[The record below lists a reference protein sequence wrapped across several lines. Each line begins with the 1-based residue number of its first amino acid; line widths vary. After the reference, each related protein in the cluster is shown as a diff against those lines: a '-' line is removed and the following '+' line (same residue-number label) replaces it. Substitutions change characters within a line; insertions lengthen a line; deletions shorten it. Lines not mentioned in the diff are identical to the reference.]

1 MLKKFTLAATT
12 AAVIFALP
20 YSSQAHADVGSK
32 VAEKVASMILE
43 EVFGSIFAK
52 EDPAAT
58 AQEVQDIVE
67 NAFNKE
73 ALDNIGIKMDS
84 VFSSIS
90 DYNYKLDYADT
101 NSQIIYDLQTRS
113 NEIQSAIEH
122 HMSHANFMALVK
134 TYMAASTVRIAFL
147 SERRRYVKIA
157 GDAAI
162 AAGTETAE
170 ELAAKI
176 ESENNIIANAAL
188 QSLSDVADF
197 FYEDFYETGPSTQG
211 CLYKYPVTPWVT
223 SNGIIGLNTDIANQ
237 DRSTVTCR
245 NYPSVRVDTT
255 GMNQYQNGF
264 MGMVVAGVSPSA
276 QTPFNSTD
284 IMEVH
289 KDDLWAFSIK
299 KWANNPGPHAQD
311 YHMIVVKNQ
320 DLARHIRNVNSITKY
335 PELIGDIEGQVITW
349 LDIIATTDQSTS
361 LMLQGLKK
369 AVELGIDYELL
380 SNRYKAKHD
389 NTVANFNSWYSGKLS
404 GWGLNWDMRPTRINF
419 NKSTFYPTD
428 APAWL
433 VAANK

>member
-1 MLKKFTLAATT
+1 MLRKFTLAATT

-20 YSSQAHADVGSK
+20 YSNQAHADVGSK
-32 VAEKVASMILE
+32 VAEKVASMILG
-43 EVFGSIFAK
+43 EVFDSIFGK
-52 EDPAAT
+52 ENPAAT
-58 AQEVQDIVE
+58 AQQVQEIVKD
-67 NAFNKE
+67 AFNKE

-84 VFSSIS
+84 VFSSIA
-90 DYNYKLDYADT
+90 DYNYKLDYATT

-122 HMSHANFMALVK
+122 HMSHANFMALLK

-147 SERRRYVKIA
+147 SERRRYVKLA
-157 GDAAI
+157 GDAAV

-176 ESENNIIANAAL
+176 QGENNIIANAAF

-223 SNGIIGLNTDIANQ
+223 SNGFLGLNQDVYFR

-245 NYPSVRVDTT
+245 NYSNIKKDPSFLPEPVRFALANDYGITPALQTT
-255 GMNQYQNGF
+255 F
-264 MGMVVAGVSPSA
+264 K
-276 QTPFNSTD
+276 STD

-299 KWANNPGPHAQD
+299 KWANNPGPHVLD

-320 DLARHIRNVNSITKY
+320 DLARQVRNINSITKY
-335 PELIGDIEGQVITW
+335 PEQLGDIEGQVITW
-349 LDIIATTDQSTS
+349 LDIIATTDQSTG
-361 LMLQGLKK
+361 LLLQGLRK
-369 AVELGIDYELL
+369 AVELGVDYELL
-380 SNRYKAKHD
+380 SNRYKAKHS
-389 NTVANFNSWYSGKLS
+389 NTIANFNSWYLGKLS
-404 GWGLNWDMRPTRINF
+404 GWGLTWDTRPTRINF
-419 NKSTFYPTD
+419 NKSEFYPTN

-433 VAANK
+433 IATKK